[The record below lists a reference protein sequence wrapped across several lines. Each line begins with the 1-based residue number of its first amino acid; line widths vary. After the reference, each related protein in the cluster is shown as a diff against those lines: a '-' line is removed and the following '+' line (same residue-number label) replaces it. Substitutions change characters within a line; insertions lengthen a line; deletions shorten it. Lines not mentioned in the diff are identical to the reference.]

1 MNKNK
6 MNEIN
11 ELTIPLNPETF
22 FSSFIIELS
31 CLLNDLYGIDTTAK
45 LIQTT
50 TQNLTPKIMQ
60 MYQDALE
67 TAQFSNQQ
75 VIEIVQDV
83 MNRING
89 DFCLEK
95 NAIPVTLIKNQRCPF
110 GNEVKRNPAL
120 CMITKEI
127 HQSFFKETESEFS
140 VNINQTIAKGASN
153 CFIEIQKES
162 INTE

>member
-1 MNKNK
+1 MNQNE

-11 ELTIPLNPETF
+11 KLPIPLNPESF
-22 FSSFIIELS
+22 FRSFIVELS

-45 LIQTT
+45 IIQTT
-50 TQNLTPKIMQ
+50 TQNVSTTIIQ

-67 TAQFSNQQ
+67 TSQFSNQQ
-75 VIEIVQDV
+75 VVEIVQDV

-89 DFCLEK
+89 DFYLEK
-95 NAIPVTLIKNQRCPF
+95 NTIPVILIKNQRCPF

-127 HQSFFKETESEFS
+127 HQSFFKETELEVSI
-140 VNINQTIAKGASN
+140 NINQSIAEGASN
-153 CFIEIQKES
+153 CFIEIQKET
-162 INTE
+162 INKE